1 MAEGSS
7 SGEGFDGGAAS
18 SVSEGFDV
26 GGVSPVV
33 VERPRKQP
41 RLSLQGDE
49 CTTRYAL
56 LVCSS
61 SLEAE
66 FALIDRS
73 ATDHSDLIAG
83 MGSSPHAAIALLEVR
98 WHFAGYRFT
107 LR

>member
-41 RLSLQGDE
+41 RLSLQGGGNLRHA
-49 CTTRYAL
+49 TLYW
-56 LVCSS
+56 
-61 SLEAE
+61 
-66 FALIDRS
+66 FAVHLWKLNL
-73 ATDHSDLIAG
+73 H
-83 MGSSPHAAIALLEVR
+83 
-98 WHFAGYRFT
+98 
-107 LR
+107 